1 MPGGLESPD
10 KKNKGQIAYSSTE
23 AGLEG
28 AAAALMQEVIF
39 RGVRCGVIHPVFSD
53 TLMVRAL
60 SEESIEKH
68 ILPDTQSGR
77 LIRPDEIADAICFMI
92 TNSAVSG
99 ELRADAGW
107 HPSPA

>member
-1 MPGGLESPD
+1 MYLGNIVEAAPTRKLFSETAHPYTKALLSAIPSLDPD
-10 KKNKGQIAYSSTE
+10 DQ
-23 AGLEG
+23 
-28 AAAALMQEVIF
+28 Q
-39 RGVRCGVIHPVFSD
+39 R
-53 TLMVRAL
+53 
-60 SEESIEKH
+60 
-68 ILPDTQSGR
+68 ILR